1 MSEYYVSCARM
12 KDLEKAT
19 DESGLSYYQMMENAG
34 NIAANRIIEI
44 TMATR
49 ERPHPSERLLTARI
63 YCGKGNNGGDGF
75 VVARVLKQRGWNVQL
90 VLVDGEPQTTDA
102 ITNYGL
108 AKELQIPVF
117 DLGDATFDSAPDVVV
132 DAIYGTGFHGRLR
145 EKGAAAAA
153 EIADAK
159 AAGSAV
165 FALDIPSG
173 MGGDL
178 TDESELDERCVRADC
193 TVTFHAKKR
202 VHLQDFALAYCGE
215 IITADI
221 GIVDDERDAA
231 ERLASDAV
239 PGVPSQSKEQLADK
253 EVYTFE
259 DFVDVVAHLRAPD
272 GCVWDRAQTH
282 ETLTKYMT
290 EEAQEAVVAMM
301 NGDDENLCEELGD
314 VLLQI
319 VLNAQ
324 IGAEDGAFTIDDV
337 IQGISEKMI
346 RRHPWVFGDVE
357 IDSIDENVSLW
368 EQIKKREKEKR

>member
-1 MSEYYVSCARM
+1 MKEYYVSCDRM
-12 KDLEKAT
+12 KELERAT

-34 NIAANRIIEI
+34 NIAANRINEI

-49 ERPHPSERLLTARI
+49 QRPHPSERQLTARI

-75 VVARVLKQRGWNVQL
+75 VVARLLKQKGWDVSL
-90 VLVDGEPQTTDA
+90 VLVDGEPQTPDA

-108 AKELQIPVF
+108 AKELGIPVA
-117 DLGDATFDSAPDVVV
+117 DLGAKADRPDVVV

-159 AAGSAV
+159 AAESVV

-178 TDESELDERCVRADC
+178 TDESELDERCVKADH
-193 TVTFHAKKR
+193 TVTFHAKKA
-202 VHLQDFALAYCGE
+202 VHLQDFAAKYCGQV
-215 IITADI
+215 IVADI
-221 GIVDDERDAA
+221 GIVDDELDARRAAA
-231 ERLASDAV
+231 EQSALPKQTAAELA
-239 PGVPSQSKEQLADK
+239 EK
-253 EVYTFE
+253 EVYTFS
-259 DFVDVVAHLRAPD
+259 DFVDIVAQLRAPD

-282 ETLTKYMT
+282 ETLKKYLK
-290 EEAQEAVVAMM
+290 EESGEVLEAID
-301 NGDDENLCEELGD
+301 NKDDENLCEELGD
-314 VLLQI
+314 LLLQI

-324 IGAEDGAFTIDDV
+324 IGAEDGAFTMDDV
-337 IQGISEKMI
+337 IQGISEKMV
-346 RRHPWVFGDVE
+346 RRHPWVFGDME

-368 EQIKKREKEKR
+368 EQIKKKEKESK